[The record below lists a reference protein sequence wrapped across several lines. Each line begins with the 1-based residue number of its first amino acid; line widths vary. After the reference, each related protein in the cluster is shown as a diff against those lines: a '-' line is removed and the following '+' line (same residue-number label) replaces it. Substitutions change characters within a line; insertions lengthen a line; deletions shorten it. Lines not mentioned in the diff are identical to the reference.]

1 MSWKNTEEI
10 RIAKNG
16 EVFFAPAGTT
26 LPTNPTSTPA
36 SGFVGAGF
44 LTEDG
49 ASVTFTPDIF
59 EVKSWQARSATRR
72 DLNGQDIQA
81 VFTFQQVNE
90 ETLPFA
96 LGGGEVTEVTEGVF
110 RYDFI
115 ADGDSLDER
124 ALIIDAIDGEIHDR
138 FVFARGNVTEAVE
151 MTFQRG
157 QEVRLPVTFKV
168 LEPTTGGAPGYWLT
182 DDPAFTE
189 GS

>member
-1 MSWKNTEEI
+1 MSWDNAQEI
-10 RIAKNG
+10 RIAKKG
-16 EVFFAPAGTT
+16 EVYFAPVGTT
-26 LPTNPTSTPA
+26 LPTDPTATPA
-36 SGFVGAGF
+36 EDFVGAGF

-49 ASVTFTPDIF
+49 VAVTFTPDIV
-59 EVKSWQARSATRR
+59 EIKSWQARQATRR

-90 ETLPFA
+90 ETLPLA
-96 LGGGEVTEVTEGVF
+96 LGGGKISEPSPGIF

-115 ADGDSLDER
+115 ADGDALDER
-124 ALIIDAIDGEIHDR
+124 ALVIDAVDGSIHDR

-157 QEVRLPVTFKV
+157 QEVKLPVTFKV

-182 DDPAFTE
+182 DDPAFTA